1 MVLRLRR
8 ALSLLV
14 LCVMPTLAGCATFSD
29 DLKGANATVPLAEVE
44 DPSFTPASSYYVEF
58 RARTAVYLSGHAYI
72 VYGPQDDNGK
82 PLEENISGFFP
93 KYHML
98 GFFGGMVAV
107 PGTVD
112 EIKLDRKQKP
122 LVTYRKTLTADEYK
136 RLVEFIANAKKE
148 KKVWNMFVA
157 NCNEFVGEAARVVGV
172 KVPPVSFMP
181 TPAYVLAIR
190 ELNPPSAKEGAQT
203 LARESGD

>member
-1 MVLRLRR
+1 VSRLKA
-8 ALSLLV
+8 ALSLLA
-14 LCVMPTLAGCATFSD
+14 LCVMPLLAGCAAFND

-44 DPSFTPASSYYVEF
+44 APGLNPASSYYVEF
-58 RARTAVYLSGHAYI
+58 RARMAVYLSGHAYV
-72 VYGPQDDNGK
+72 VYGPQDESGK
-82 PLEENISGFFP
+82 PLQENITGFFP

-98 GFFGGMVAV
+98 GYLGGVVAA

-122 LVTYRKTLTADEYK
+122 LVTYRKTLTAEEYK
-136 RLVEFIANAKKE
+136 KLVEFIAESKKE
-148 KKVWNMFVA
+148 KKVWNIFVA
-157 NCNEFVGEAARVVGV
+157 NCNEFVGAAAKVVGL

-190 ELNPPSAKEGAQT
+190 ELNPSSDSEGTQT